1 MSFFKFFG
9 NKPTI
14 KVDVE
19 MSKPEEPKVE
29 TTESNKRNKP
39 KEESEKDIV
48 SKLEVES
55 CPDYGREQQ
64 GKEACPES
72 VEPEVKPEGK
82 ATVYHLIVLDVSG
95 SMGIIRG
102 KTISVCNECIQ
113 TIRHMQE
120 QHPDTEEH
128 FVSIYLFTSCGSRY
142 ARMYEPIKSVAELG
156 NDDYCPL
163 GGTPLFDAIGDTLTN
178 LSRKLG
184 IGKLAYVTIIT
195 DGEENY
201 SQRYD
206 LAQVRTM
213 ITSMKDRGVIF
224 SFIGANIEV
233 DECAKRLGIQNKMSF
248 VQDDEGTEE
257 MWEKEKEAIIAS
269 MKRFR
274 ESKCDVSF
282 SINENRGNYFNVD
295 NEQQRRGTRNR

>member
-1 MSFFKFFG
+1 MSFFKFLG
-9 NKPTI
+9 EKPTI
-14 KVDVE
+14 KVHVE
-19 MSKPEEPKVE
+19 VSKPETPSGEDDARNEQNPQKEP
-29 TTESNKRNKP
+29 
-39 KEESEKDIV
+39 EKDIAT
-48 SKLEVES
+48 KLEEE
-55 CPDYGREQQ
+55 D
-64 GKEACPES
+64 CPEN
-72 VEPEVKPEGK
+72 VRAEEEKHKCCETAKPDGK
-82 ATVYHLIVLDVSG
+82 TTIYHLIVLDVSG
-95 SMGIIRG
+95 SMGIIRQ
-102 KTISVCNECIQ
+102 KTISGCNECIQ
-113 TIRHMQE
+113 SIRYMEE
-120 QHPDTEEH
+120 QNPEFEEH
-128 FVSIYLFTSCGSRY
+128 LVSIYLFTTCGSRY
-142 ARMYEPIKSVAELG
+142 IRMYEPVKNVTELG
-156 NDDYCPL
+156 YNDYCPL